1 MDDQEV
7 IAKDESDQKSSD
19 GALVVDLGKRQSRK
33 RINQLRKGK
42 GKLLDKIQ
50 QTISELR
57 ERKQIDQ
64 NAPPFDRVESTTLTS
79 SAHRHHSNLRITKR
93 NEKPIPE
100 TGSISLNDWGS
111 RFL

>member
-64 NAPPFDRVESTTLTS
+64 NAQPIIVVVRQ
-79 SAHRHHSNLRITKR
+79 
-93 NEKPIPE
+93 KPRSGFGRLI
-100 TGSISLNDWGS
+100 
-111 RFL
+111 